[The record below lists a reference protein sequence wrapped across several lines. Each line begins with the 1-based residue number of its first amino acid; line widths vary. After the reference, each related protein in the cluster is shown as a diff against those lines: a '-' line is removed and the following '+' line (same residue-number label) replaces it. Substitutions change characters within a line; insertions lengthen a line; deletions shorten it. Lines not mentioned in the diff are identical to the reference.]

1 MSLTVDSLR
10 GDVRAIGEL
19 GDETVAEVAERIAT
33 LLSRSVP
40 AVVLDLL
47 SQGAAELSSE
57 LPGGR
62 VEVRVSGDDVDLVY
76 AAEDPTPTPTPAA
89 GDPEGE
95 LTARISL
102 RLSEGLK
109 VRVEQAAS
117 TEGISVNS
125 FIVRALDR
133 GTTQGARTSRG
144 GTRLRGYAVT

>member
-1 MSLTVDSLR
+1 MTVDSLR

-19 GDETVAEVAERIAT
+19 GDETVAEVADRIAT

-62 VEVRVSGDDVDLVY
+62 VEVRVSGDDVDLAYV
-76 AAEDPTPTPTPAA
+76 AEDSATTPGA
-89 GDPEGE
+89 GEPEGE

-102 RLSEGLK
+102 RLNEGLK
-109 VRVEQAAS
+109 LRVEQAAA
-117 TEGISVNS
+117 TEGVSVNS
-125 FIVRALDR
+125 FIMRTLDR
-133 GTTQGARTSRG
+133 HTAPGARTSRG